1 MDCDRD
7 VLRLVCLCKLT
18 FFFIYLFFFLVGVV
32 DLTIP
37 RFSYTKHTLF
47 QSQHPVA
54 VAPYLNDAKSKTLS
68 LRSSRPSA
76 WGNQNLDL

>member
-7 VLRLVCLCKLT
+7 VLRLVRLCKLT
-18 FFFIYLFFFLVGVV
+18 FFFFLVGVV

-37 RFSYTKHTLF
+37 RFSYTKHMLF
-47 QSQHPVA
+47 QAQHPVA
-54 VAPYLNDAKSKTLS
+54 VAPYLNDAKLKTLS

>member
-7 VLRLVCLCKLT
+7 VLRLVRLCKLT
-18 FFFIYLFFFLVGVV
+18 FFVFFVLVGVV

-54 VAPYLNDAKSKTLS
+54 VAPYPNDAKLKTLS